1 MTCETSRITLLSL
14 ILLFTIEVRQTMSAK
29 MPFCNVKEVRIKSN
43 VYNSMAGEIGM
54 NIKITNVVAQ
64 LLQKLV
70 FKLKLCPTQI
80 CGGPYKEETQV
91 FSLYNPVR
99 VALANNHSL
108 SYNNSRLYKAKKG
121 YSV

>member
-1 MTCETSRITLLSL
+1 MSVKATSVID
-14 ILLFTIEVRQTMSAK
+14 
-29 MPFCNVKEVRIKSN
+29 KEVKIN
-43 VYNSMAGEIGM
+43 LYNSMAGEIGM
-54 NIKITNVVAQ
+54 NRKITNVAAQ
-64 LLQKLV
+64 LLQKIV
-70 FKLKLCPTQI
+70 FMLKPCPTQI

>member
-29 MPFCNVKEVRIKSN
+29 MPLCNVKEIKVTN
-43 VYNSMAGEIGM
+43 ICNSMAGEIGM

-70 FKLKLCPTQI
+70 FKLKLCPTLI
-80 CGGPYKEETQV
+80 GGGPYKEETQV